1 MARRP
6 RTPPLSTPCGTFA
19 RRSFWAGSGPD
30 RHRWGGGLVVRAGGR
45 TSSGLHLARR
55 SRVSG
60 QSHEAT
66 LEGHTFLGHPSPVRQ
81 NWEAKP
87 DGHTGNPKTPS
98 GHPTAH
104 EIDGINKESPLCFTS
119 VSMLGDLRCPTA
131 KVFNCDAKG
140 LLGLLRESSLLNPN
154 LCALSMWDRALMM
167 KRKVAWVQS
176 EIKN

>member
-1 MARRP
+1 MDGVRSGRGPWGLLPAVGGRGAFPPPAPPGRPARVRP
-6 RTPPLSTPCGTFA
+6 WPWPRPVCLRWPGALGPPPLSTPCGTFA

-60 QSHEAT
+60 QRHEAT

-87 DGHTGNPKTPS
+87 DGHTGNPQTPS

-119 VSMLGDLRCPTA
+119 VSI
-131 KVFNCDAKG
+131 
-140 LLGLLRESSLLNPN
+140 
-154 LCALSMWDRALMM
+154 LSTLSDR
-167 KRKVAWVQS
+167 
-176 EIKN
+176 